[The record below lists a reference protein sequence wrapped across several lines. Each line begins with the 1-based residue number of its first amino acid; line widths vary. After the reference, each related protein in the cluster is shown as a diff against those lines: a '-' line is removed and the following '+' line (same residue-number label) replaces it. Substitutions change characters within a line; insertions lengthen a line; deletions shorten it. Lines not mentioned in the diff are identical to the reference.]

1 MESATPRRVLLVANR
16 TAATPDLLAHVK
28 RLAAERPTTFALLIP
43 DAPRSKETDW
53 TFEVALPLLQRS
65 AGSPVEGL
73 TGEHADPLEAIRKVV
88 ATGDYDAIVMSTLPR
103 RASVWLRRDLPHRVR
118 ALGLPV
124 TVITQEEDRDRDKMG
139 AAPAGMGI
147 Q

>member
-43 DAPRSKETDW
+43 DAPKSKETDW
-53 TFEVALPLLQRS
+53 TFEVALPLLTRS
-65 AGSPVEGL
+65 AGGPVEGI
-73 TGEHADPLEAIRKVV
+73 TGEQDPLEAIRRVV
-88 ATGDYDAIVMSTLPR
+88 ATGDYDEIVMSTLPR
-103 RASVWLRRDLPHRVR
+103 RVSVWLRRDLPHRVR

-124 TVITQEEDRDRDKMG
+124 TVITPEEERLRDKVG
-139 AAPAGMGI
+139 VAPGGMGHP
-147 Q
+147 